1 MPTKM
6 QKTKNNSTKDVFSL
20 KYVAPMMYTKKV
32 LAPAQTALVYPIG
45 RYFNAMVSRKNV
57 AA

>member
-1 MPTKM
+1 M
-6 QKTKNNSTKDVFSL
+6 QKTKKNSTKDVFSL

-32 LAPAQTALVYPIG
+32 LAPAQTAFVYPIG
-45 RYFNAMVSRKNV
+45 RYFNAIVSRKNV